1 MGGWREVL
9 VTRMLRGYPRRWDT
23 DILKPGHYRP
33 AGMHTL
39 GIRFIKPGDPGRLGS
54 TRRVAF
60 GGHLHSGQSLECR
73 ELPARLKF
81 GFIRGLTFRPVG
93 PLLGGVIVGPWWPLP
108 RLLLRWSPM
117 THLGAAGQRL
127 LDDRMLNVVLVLVLA
142 TAILGPMLTEH
153 FASRLIIGARRWHR
167 LDRARRRVLAG
178 AAGGRLV
185 DLCRGRR
192 LVSRLCR
199 LRSRLDWHP
208 PLARCGPAPCLNGTL
223 SGGIRKK
230 PATKVP

>member
-1 MGGWREVL
+1 MSGASGSVEIRIHRGPHIPPRGTAARRCHCRPL
-9 VTRMLRGYPRRWDT
+9 VAATPAATLVAHDT
-23 DILKPGHYRP
+23 
-33 AGMHTL
+33 
-39 GIRFIKPGDPGRLGS
+39 
-54 TRRVAF
+54 
-60 GGHLHSGQSLECR
+60 
-73 ELPARLKF
+73 
-81 GFIRGLTFRPVG
+81 
-93 PLLGGVIVGPWWPLP
+93 
-108 RLLLRWSPM
+108 
-117 THLGAAGQRL
+117 LGAAGQRL

-208 PLARCGPAPCLNGTL
+208 PLARCGPAPFLNGTL
-223 SGGIRKK
+223 SGGIHKKVPRLKFLDNK
-230 PATKVP
+230 PAVRPCP